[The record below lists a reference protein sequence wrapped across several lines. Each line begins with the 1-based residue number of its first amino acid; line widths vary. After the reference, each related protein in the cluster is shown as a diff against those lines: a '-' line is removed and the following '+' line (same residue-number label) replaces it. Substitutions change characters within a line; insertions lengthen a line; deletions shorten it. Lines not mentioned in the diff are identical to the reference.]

1 MRRERAVP
9 RGEARQRLRG
19 LLPLD
24 EFQQT
29 GYLVYRLHQASFGTG
44 QTFRLRTFLKDTRE
58 LGRGVVVGEG
68 DWQARLEANKQSFI
82 NDFVLRPEFLVTY
95 PTTLPPPLF
104 VDALNADT
112 GGSLTQSERDALV
125 AQLAAAG
132 NTAQARAQVLRS
144 LAENAEFSRREF
156 NRAFVLMQYFGYL
169 RRGPADPPD
178 SDFAGWQFWLS
189 KLNPFNGNFIQAEM
203 VKAFISADEYRKRF
217 GH

>member
-1 MRRERAVP
+1 M
-9 RGEARQRLRG
+9 
-19 LLPLD
+19 
-24 EFQQT
+24 
-29 GYLVYRLHQASFGTG
+29 
-44 QTFRLRTFLKDTRE
+44 
-58 LGRGVVVGEG
+58 GEG